1 MGVHEDSSTIS
12 GAALIDNAH
21 LLGQLDLDS
30 LAYSGAQSN
39 GHAFEF
45 RESDESALQ
54 QAASTVDT
62 AAQPILTEE
71 DDYDDIKVDPS
82 TVLLGGKGG
91 GLQTEATLES
101 PRRSRL
107 GLSTLFD
114 VDLSTATNTKILPSK
129 TDLTPSNRS
138 RRKSIP
144 VTLQTTDVRGRYL
157 LSADD
162 PEIREILSR
171 GLQREAEG
179 PGTKLRSRFS
189 DLVFTRQFT
198 TFDRQN
204 PASASS
210 PFHGFF
216 TLFWLSIF
224 LMLVKLAASNWKTY
238 GSVFGPH
245 EILTMMFHRDVIVL
259 GLTDGL
265 MCASTVFCLLLQK
278 VILAGYLSWDRSGW
292 IIQNVGKGMCSIILA
307 LRPAIVLFA
316 YKSPIHN
323 ELSNSNHLWQ
333 TMMLSMLL
341 ETRLYN
347 SQNTS
352 ALQTKIAFLDLADTL
367 PWRSNRLDNTSK
379 LAMDPYGLHCDSLY
393 SYAYEAA

>member
-1 MGVHEDSSTIS
+1 MAVLEDSSTVS
-12 GAALIDNAH
+12 EASLVDKAR
-21 LLGQLDLDS
+21 LLGQLDLAS
-30 LAYSGAQSN
+30 LADSGAQSSRLQEN
-39 GHAFEF
+39 
-45 RESDESALQ
+45 DEAGLQ
-54 QAASTVDT
+54 QAANIADIAVQLITS
-62 AAQPILTEE
+62 EE
-71 DDYDDIKVDPS
+71 DDYDNIKVDPS
-82 TVLLGGKGG
+82 TVLLGSRGG

-101 PRRSRL
+101 PRRSCL
-107 GLSTLFD
+107 GLSTLSD
-114 VDLSTATNTKILPSK
+114 VDVSTATSNKRLSLK
-129 TDLTPSNRS
+129 ADVSLSNRS
-138 RRKSIP
+138 RRRSIP
-144 VTLQTTDVRGRYL
+144 VTLQRTDTRGRYL

-171 GLQREAEG
+171 GLQREAKG
-179 PGTKLRSRFS
+179 PDTKLRSRFS

-245 EILTMMFHRDVIVL
+245 EILTMMFHRDVVVL

-292 IIQNVGKGMCSIILA
+292 IIQNVGKKMCSINLA
-307 LRPAIVLFA
+307 LYPVIF
-316 YKSPIHN
+316 P
-323 ELSNSNHLWQ
+323 
-333 TMMLSMLL
+333 LL
-341 ETRLYN
+341 
-347 SQNTS
+347 
-352 ALQTKIAFLDLADTL
+352 
-367 PWRSNRLDNTSK
+367 
-379 LAMDPYGLHCDSLY
+379 HY
-393 SYAYEAA
+393 SSGRV